1 MKLRLLLF
9 VFLATYL
16 NEAYAQPAVGTWSNT
31 GPILFPVNVSGQVD
45 GMGRVCQVKF
55 HPTNAQ
61 KIYAVSAS
69 GGLFIST
76 NNGHTWAPTA
86 GTDLLPTTACSAIC
100 IDYTN
105 DHILYLSTGDPDYYG
120 DDYGIWKSTDAG
132 ITWSQSNSGIGNRM
146 SVEIL
151 MDPNNHNTLVAATD
165 DGIWKSTNAG
175 ASWTEKQNGGDFR
188 SMVQKPG
195 SNTILYAV
203 TSKEY
208 YKSTDFGDTWTQIT
222 NGLLIPSNNGGLR
235 LAVSAADTNVLYIG
249 TTDSNGVIMRSSD
262 GGQNF
267 TVVYADTSQCL
278 VCYDQNPSS
287 GSQGNYNFG
296 LTANPQNANELLLV
310 SHCVW
315 RSTDGGT
322 TWSKRT
328 SWWNECHTDMH
339 DIKFNPYNNQQRF
352 NANDGGLWM
361 STDTLATFWQPWS
374 NGLAATEVYHAAQS
388 PLIRQMVSMGTQDN
402 GELYFDNVW
411 KCNRG
416 GDWGPVC
423 GFDDLPNANI
433 YYVGSGNRR
442 TLQPVGGDQSYNSPF
457 IPTNNAAIEF
467 LPSMTNMAFIGAD
480 SLWVSSNINTSSPSW
495 TLINPFNETVQS
507 IASCR
512 ADSNILYV
520 VTNNGHLYRSDNAL
534 AASPTFTT
542 INTPNSSY
550 NAASLATDKH
560 NASIVYL
567 SCDNKIYRSL
577 NKGLSW
583 SNITYNL
590 PNLNIRKVISDDY
603 STAERLFVSM
613 GSYVYYKDN
622 TSSTWTNTIGI
633 PTVPNVTDMM
643 TYNDGTGASILR
655 LSTYGRGVWELGIN
669 NNLPPVADF
678 SADKQYICPADTIH
692 FLKTIFGNYTSFAWS
707 FPGGSPSSSTADSPV
722 VVYPANGSYNVQLVA
737 ISPSGNDTVI
747 KSTYIVVSNGQGNTL
762 AEGFEGSTFLPAGW
776 ENMLST
782 NSPWHRVDTVGGY
795 GASTHSIYYD
805 NYNFDAGGKYDRI
818 LTPQIDLVGALN
830 AYVIFDV
837 AYAFYSGYHDSL
849 QVEIST
855 DCNKTF
861 TSVYEKDSTILATAP
876 NTTSYFVPTAIQWR
890 TDTIW
895 LNSYFGNSI
904 SLAFDNIGHYGQP
917 IYIDN
922 VNLAVTYSSVNT
934 LENRFSL
941 QAYPNPTNGMVYLQ
955 ASGLKGK
962 SAVISCY
969 NVIGSLVKQ
978 FNTSITGGK
987 FNVAT
992 DLSGLAPGL
1001 YEFRIQT
1008 DNGDKITEPVILR

>member
-480 SLWVSSNINTSSPSW
+480 SLWVSSNINTSSP
-495 TLINPFNETVQS
+495 
-507 IASCR
+507 
-512 ADSNILYV
+512 
-520 VTNNGHLYRSDNAL
+520 
-534 AASPTFTT
+534 
-542 INTPNSSY
+542 
-550 NAASLATDKH
+550 
-560 NASIVYL
+560 
-567 SCDNKIYRSL
+567 
-577 NKGLSW
+577 
-583 SNITYNL
+583 
-590 PNLNIRKVISDDY
+590 
-603 STAERLFVSM
+603 
-613 GSYVYYKDN
+613 
-622 TSSTWTNTIGI
+622 
-633 PTVPNVTDMM
+633 
-643 TYNDGTGASILR
+643 
-655 LSTYGRGVWELGIN
+655 
-669 NNLPPVADF
+669 
-678 SADKQYICPADTIH
+678 
-692 FLKTIFGNYTSFAWS
+692 
-707 FPGGSPSSSTADSPV
+707 
-722 VVYPANGSYNVQLVA
+722 
-737 ISPSGNDTVI
+737 
-747 KSTYIVVSNGQGNTL
+747 
-762 AEGFEGSTFLPAGW
+762 
-776 ENMLST
+776 
-782 NSPWHRVDTVGGY
+782 
-795 GASTHSIYYD
+795 
-805 NYNFDAGGKYDRI
+805 
-818 LTPQIDLVGALN
+818 
-830 AYVIFDV
+830 
-837 AYAFYSGYHDSL
+837 
-849 QVEIST
+849 
-855 DCNKTF
+855 
-861 TSVYEKDSTILATAP
+861 
-876 NTTSYFVPTAIQWR
+876 
-890 TDTIW
+890 
-895 LNSYFGNSI
+895 
-904 SLAFDNIGHYGQP
+904 
-917 IYIDN
+917 
-922 VNLAVTYSSVNT
+922 
-934 LENRFSL
+934 
-941 QAYPNPTNGMVYLQ
+941 
-955 ASGLKGK
+955 
-962 SAVISCY
+962 
-969 NVIGSLVKQ
+969 
-978 FNTSITGGK
+978 
-987 FNVAT
+987 
-992 DLSGLAPGL
+992 
-1001 YEFRIQT
+1001 
-1008 DNGDKITEPVILR
+1008 